1 MLRVKLYELLKS
13 NNISS
18 YRFAKAVSQTGL
30 RSENWAYRLLRGEL
44 NLTLDSLELVIQ
56 LISAVTDKN
65 ITVSDILEYRHSSN
79 IEANSQ
85 IDNFELSNNIPTPL
99 TIYPE
104 GEIIGSELKFIV
116 NPIESALNYTFSIFH
131 YQSKQIIL
139 FKNTRSNI
147 FSPATNALCPNVE
160 YGWKVKVFGFSGWSA
175 FSSTK
180 RFIISSKTAKLSKN
194 YETIPAVPKAISP
207 TGVVTS
213 LRPILKLEEVEF
225 ATGYSFYL
233 RDINT
238 DTLFDFEFASK
249 KPQFKL
255 AANIVK
261 NSGRYKWNARSYNCG
276 GFSSSYSKSMIFEVK
291 L

>member
-1 MLRVKLYELLKS
+1 MLRVKLTELLKS

-18 YRFAKAVSQTGL
+18 YRFAKAVSRTGL
-30 RSENWAYRLLRGEL
+30 RSENWAYRLLRGEI

-56 LISAVTDKN
+56 IISNLSAKN
-65 ITVSDILEYRHSSN
+65 ITVSDLLEYKHSSGN
-79 IEANSQ
+79 KTENRVA
-85 IDNFELSNNIPTPL
+85 NFELSNNIPTPL
-99 TIYPE
+99 TIAPE
-104 GEIIGSELKFIV
+104 GEITRDELKFVV

-131 YQSKQIIL
+131 YKTKQIIL
-139 FKNTRSNI
+139 FKNSRSNI
-147 FSPATNALCPNVE
+147 FRPVKNALCPNIE

-180 RFIISSKTAKLSKN
+180 RFIISANVAKLAKE
-194 YETIPAVPKAISP
+194 YELIPATPKAISP
-207 TGVVTS
+207 TGIVRS
-213 LRPILKLEEVEF
+213 LRPVLKLEEVKF

-233 RDINT
+233 RDINS

-255 AANIVK
+255 PAKIIKPA
-261 NSGRYKWNARSYNCG
+261 GRYKWNARSYNCG